1 MAQQMAMMQGMMNP
15 AMQMAMMQGMM
26 PPMMHPAMM
35 GMMQQPAPPPSE
47 KRGKKAKKGAGA
59 LASDGEQ
66 EKDGSSSSS
75 DDSSSSDLGNVAG
88 ALGPAAAMAAM
99 AAMWRP
105 GAAPSQ
111 MGMPPAGGDNVAE
124 FLSMSN
130 VSAEAAQRMRQ
141 LAPHLQQVVL
151 KRGPLHDA
159 RNPTAVLLARI
170 RDAELGNHAGYPD
183 TGVRQEEARFRP
195 IDEDRRPARRSA
207 KAAIEAMISE
217 FRLSPGCAWMMRSL
231 PPDKQKLA
239 AKIDPS
245 GQADPSG
252 YVAEQLRKI
261 V

>member
-26 PPMMHPAMM
+26 PGMPPMMHPAMM
-35 GMMQQPAPPPSE
+35 GMMQQPAPPPAE
-47 KRGKKAKKGAGA
+47 KKRKK
-59 LASDGEQ
+59 

-75 DDSSSSDLGNVAG
+75 DDSSSSDLGNVSG

-99 AAMWRP
+99 AAMWHP
-105 GAAPSQ
+105 GAASSQ
-111 MGMPPAGGDNVAE
+111 MGMPPAGGDSVAD

-170 RDAELGNHAGYPD
+170 RDAELGSHAGYPEP
-183 TGVRQEEARFRP
+183 GARQEDARWRP
-195 IDEDRRPARRSA
+195 LDEDRRPARRSA
-207 KAAIEAMISE
+207 KAAIEAMISD